1 MRSGHGV
8 CPNLADVHTAHGT
21 KIPRIRIGVL
31 GVITIAVYGSWY
43 YSFGV
48 LLDPIIQDTGWSEP
62 ALASA
67 FGISTLIGGFG
78 AMAGGWLLDR
88 LGSRAVFTLAAIV
101 GMGAFSLA
109 TTAGSLG
116 VFTLAVSVGGGAFSA
131 LGFYHVT
138 QTVAV
143 RLSPGSSTRAIAIL
157 TIWGAFASAVYIPLT
172 ALLVGRVGW
181 RSAMLAVTM
190 SAVLTLV
197 VGALAIETRTGE
209 MPRGLHIFSE
219 IRTALGQ
226 RTARRFLL
234 TQGAVGMAMGV
245 VLVYQVPAMTAAGL
259 PLAAASFWA
268 GFRGFSQL
276 LGRLPLM
283 LIIDRLGVVRSL
295 RLAYVAMSLG
305 TIALAFAG
313 NSVMAA
319 IYAVVAGFGIGAASP
334 LVGMFSRD
342 VFGRTSLGTAMGTV
356 SLVFLVVG
364 SLGPPLA
371 GWLSVATGSRDI
383 PVAVAGWLCF
393 MAAWALP
400 LPEEV

>member
-1 MRSGHGV
+1 
-8 CPNLADVHTAHGT
+8 VHTADGT
-21 KIPRIRIGVL
+21 KIPRLRIGVL

-48 LLDPIIQDTGWSEP
+48 LLDPIIEDTGWSEP
-62 ALASA
+62 ALAST
-67 FGISTLIGGFG
+67 FGASTLLGGLG
-78 AMAGGWLLDR
+78 ALAGGWLLDR
-88 LGSRAVFTLAAIV
+88 MGSRAVFTLAAVIGV
-101 GMGAFSLA
+101 VAFTLA
-109 TTAGSLG
+109 ANAESLG
-116 VFTLAVSVGGGAFSA
+116 VFTASAAVGGGAFSA
-131 LGFYHVT
+131 LGFYHIT

-143 RLSPGSSTRAIAIL
+143 RLSPGASTRAIAVL
-157 TIWGAFASAVYIPLT
+157 TIWGAFASAVYLPST
-172 ALLVGRVGW
+172 ALLVDRLGW
-181 RSAMLAVTM
+181 RSTLLVVTM
-190 SAVLTLV
+190 SAVITLV
-197 VGALAIETRTGE
+197 VGALMIGTRTTE

-219 IRTALGQ
+219 IRISLHQPA
-226 RTARRFLL
+226 ARRFLL
-234 TQGAVGMAMGV
+234 TQGVVGMAMGV

-283 LIIDRLGVVRSL
+283 PIVDRIGVVRSL
-295 RLAYVAMSLG
+295 RLSYVAISVG

-313 NSVMAA
+313 NPVMAA

-364 SLGPPLA
+364 SLGAPMA
-371 GWLSVATGSRDI
+371 GWLSVATGSRVI

-400 LPEEV
+400 LPEPPDPALG